1 MNVEWFYVDDRSVCA
16 VVEQDLQDFFRITKM
31 NTVAVAQAPRTLI
44 ADDQPDV
51 LAALRLLLK
60 GAGYQTEAAD
70 SPAAVLDAIRHEK
83 FDLVLMDL
91 NYARDTTSG
100 KEGLDL
106 IERIHAL
113 DHDLPIVVM
122 TAWATVDLAV
132 ESMRLGVRDFV
143 QKPWENSRLLRKLK
157 TQIDYGRRQRDR
169 EAATQRRERQLK
181 LDLEEAR
188 EIQRGLMP
196 RKMPHLHGFSIAN
209 AWQPAR
215 GVSGDYLAA
224 FKLDDAHA
232 ALCVADVAG
241 KGFPAALLMSNM
253 QAALK
258 SLASQSISPSEL
270 CGKLNKLMCGNTPL
284 RKFITCFYGELDIAT
299 RKLTFTNA
307 GHNPPMLV
315 HRDGA
320 CVRLEEGGRVIGAFC
335 DSTYTQ
341 QEIRVYE
348 GDKLLLFTDGVT
360 EARNADGEEFGDA
373 RLQEC
378 LRSYI
383 GRNAAELRTLILD
396 EVTEF
401 CDGNFDD
408 DATLMVLIAS

>member
-1 MNVEWFYVDDRSVCA
+1 
-16 VVEQDLQDFFRITKM
+16 M
-31 NTVAVAQAPRTLI
+31 NTVAVQAPRTLI

-70 SPAAVLDAIRHEK
+70 SPAAVLNAIQQEK

-100 KEGLDL
+100 QEGLDL
-106 IERIHAL
+106 IERIQAL

-143 QKPWENSRLLRKLK
+143 QKPWDNSRLLRKLR
-157 TQIDYGRRQRDR
+157 TQIEHGKAR
-169 EAATQRRERQLK
+169 RREHTREHQLK
-181 LDLEEAR
+181 IELNEAR

-196 RKMPHLHGFSIAN
+196 RRMPNLPGFSLAS
-209 AWQPAR
+209 AWQPAHD
-215 GVSGDYLAA
+215 VSGDYLAA
-224 FKLDDAHA
+224 FKLDESRA

-253 QAALK
+253 QAALQ
-258 SLASQSISPSEL
+258 SLASEDIAPSEL
-270 CGKLNKLMCGNTPL
+270 CARLNRIMCSNTPL
-284 RKFITCFYGELDIAT
+284 RKFVTCFYGDLDVSN

-307 GHNPPMLV
+307 GHNPPMLM
-315 HRDGA
+315 RSNGEL
-320 CVRLEEGGRVIGAFC
+320 VRLDEGGPVIGAF
-335 DSTYTQ
+335 SESRYAQ
-341 QEIRVYE
+341 REIQLRE

-360 EARNADGEEFGDA
+360 EARDASGDEFGEH

-378 LRSYI
+378 LGSYR
-383 GRNAAELRTLILD
+383 GSNAAELRTRILN
-396 EVTEF
+396 EVASF
-401 CDGNFDD
+401 CSDDFED
-408 DATLMVLIAS
+408 DATLMVVIAE

>member
-1 MNVEWFYVDDRSVCA
+1 MLNTA
-16 VVEQDLQDFFRITKM
+16 V
-31 NTVAVAQAPRTLI
+31 AAQAPRTLI

-51 LAALRLLLK
+51 RAALRLLLK
-60 GAGYQTEAAD
+60 GAGYQTRGAD
-70 SPAAVLDAIRHEK
+70 SPAAVLNAIQEEK
-83 FDLVLMDL
+83 FDLLLMDL

-106 IERIHAL
+106 ISRIQAV
-113 DHDLPIVVM
+113 DNELPIVVM

-143 QKPWENSRLLRKLK
+143 QKPWENSRLLGTLK
-157 TQIDYGRRQRDR
+157 TQIERGQVRRQERDR
-169 EAATQRRERQLK
+169 EAATQLRERQLK
-181 LDLEEAR
+181 LELEEAR

-224 FKLDDAHA
+224 FKIDEARA

-258 SLASQSISPSEL
+258 SYASESLSPREL
-270 CGKLNKLMCGNTPL
+270 CAKLNKLMCGNTPL
-284 RKFITCFYGELDIAT
+284 RKFISFFYGELDVLN
-299 RKLTFTNA
+299 RRLTFTNA
-307 GHNPPMLV
+307 GHNPPMMMRRNGECIRLD
-315 HRDGA
+315 DGG
-320 CVRLEEGGRVIGAFC
+320 LLIGAFAR
-335 DSTYTQ
+335 STYTQ
-341 QEIRVYE
+341 REIQFHE

-360 EARNADGEEFGDA
+360 EARNSAGEEFGDE
-373 RLQEC
+373 RLQER
-378 LRSYI
+378 LRSYR
-383 GRNAAELRTLILD
+383 GRSACELRTLILND
-396 EVTEF
+396 VTEF
-401 CDGNFDD
+401 CGGNFDD

>member
-1 MNVEWFYVDDRSVCA
+1 
-16 VVEQDLQDFFRITKM
+16 M
-31 NTVAVAQAPRTLI
+31 NTVTAQAPRTLI

-60 GAGYQTEAAD
+60 GAGFQTEAAD
-70 SPAAVLDAIRHEK
+70 SPAAVLKAIEQER

-106 IERIHAL
+106 ISRIQAL
-113 DHDLPIVVM
+113 DDELPIVVM

-143 QKPWENSRLLRKLK
+143 QKPWENSRLLRKLR
-157 TQIDYGRRQRDR
+157 THIEQGQARRRRHDR
-169 EAATQRRERQLK
+169 EHQLK
-181 LDLEEAR
+181 VELNEAR

-196 RKMPHLHGFSIAN
+196 RRMPHLTGFNLAS
-209 AWQPAR
+209 AWQPAHD
-215 GVSGDYLAA
+215 VSGDYLAA
-224 FKLDDAHA
+224 FKLNESHA

-253 QAALK
+253 QAALT
-258 SLASQSISPSEL
+258 SFASENFAPGEL
-270 CGKLNKLMCGNTPL
+270 CSKLNRIMCGNTPL
-284 RKFITCFYGELDIAT
+284 RKFITCFYGDLDVSN

-307 GHNPPMLV
+307 GHNPPMLM
-315 HRDGA
+315 RAGGA
-320 CVRLEEGGRVIGAFC
+320 CIRLDEGGPVIGAFC
-335 DSTYTQ
+335 ESRYNQ
-341 QEIRVYE
+341 QEIQLRE

-360 EARNADGEEFGDA
+360 EAREASGEEFGEH

-378 LRSYI
+378 LRSYR
-383 GRNAAELRTLILD
+383 GSNAAELRTKILS
-396 EVTEF
+396 EVNQF
-401 CDGNFDD
+401 CAGDFED
-408 DATLMVLIAS
+408 DATLMVVITE

>member
-1 MNVEWFYVDDRSVCA
+1 
-16 VVEQDLQDFFRITKM
+16 M
-31 NTVAVAQAPRTLI
+31 NTAIAQIPRTLI

-51 LAALRLLLK
+51 RAALRLLLK

-70 SPAAVLDAIRHEK
+70 SPAAVLAAIEQQQ

-106 IERIHAL
+106 ISRIQDI
-113 DHDLPIVVM
+113 DHDLPIIVM

-143 QKPWENSRLLRKLK
+143 QKPWENSRLLRKLR
-157 TQIDYGRRQRDR
+157 TQIEQGRER
-169 EAATQRRERQLK
+169 RREQCRDQQIR
-181 LDLEEAR
+181 LELAEAR

-196 RKMPHLHGFSIAN
+196 RRMPDLRGFSLAN
-209 AWQPAR
+209 AWQPAHD
-215 GVSGDYLAA
+215 VSGDFLAA
-224 FKLDDAHA
+224 MELEESRAV
-232 ALCVADVAG
+232 LCVADVAG

-258 SLASQSISPSEL
+258 SLVAESIPPGEL
-270 CGKLNKLMCGNTPL
+270 CAKLNQIMCGNTPL
-284 RKFITCFYGELDIAT
+284 RKFISCFYGELDVPRRT
-299 RKLTFTNA
+299 LTFTNA

-315 HRDGA
+315 RRNGE
-320 CVRLEEGGRVIGAFC
+320 CIRLEDGGCVIGAFAG
-335 DSTYTQ
+335 SKYTQ
-341 QEIRVYE
+341 REIGLNE

-360 EARNADGEEFGDA
+360 EARNPAGEEFGDE
-373 RLQEC
+373 RLEQC
-378 LRSYI
+378 LRTYR
-383 GRNAAELRTLILD
+383 GRNARELRTMILD

-401 CDGNFDD
+401 CSDNFDD
-408 DATLMVLIAS
+408 DATLMVVIAV

>member
-1 MNVEWFYVDDRSVCA
+1 
-16 VVEQDLQDFFRITKM
+16 M
-31 NTVAVAQAPRTLI
+31 NTVLAQTPRTLI

-60 GAGYQTEAAD
+60 NAGYQTEAAD
-70 SPAAVLDAIRHEK
+70 SPRAVLEAVKQQK

-106 IERIHAL
+106 ISSIQAL

-143 QKPWENSRLLRKLK
+143 QKPWENSRLLKKLR
-157 TQIDYGRRQRDR
+157 TQIDAGRARRLQ
-169 EAATQRRERQLK
+169 QRREAETQLEM
-181 LDLEEAR
+181 DEAR

-196 RKMPHLHGFSIAN
+196 RSMPNLEGFSLAS

-215 GVSGDYLAA
+215 AVSGDYLGA
-224 FKLDDAHA
+224 FKVNDSHA

-258 SLASQSISPSEL
+258 SLVSETIAPSEL
-270 CGKLNKLMCGNTPL
+270 CEKLNLFVWGNTPL
-284 RKFITCFYGELDIAT
+284 RKFVSCFYSDLDISKRT
-299 RKLTFTNA
+299 LTFTNA
-307 GHNPPMLV
+307 GHNPPFLV
-315 HRDGA
+315 RGNGD
-320 CVRLEEGGRVIGAFC
+320 CIRLDEGGRVIGAFA
-335 DSTYTQ
+335 DSNYTQ
-341 QEIRVYE
+341 REIQLYE

-360 EARNADGEEFGDA
+360 EARNADGEEFGEE
-373 RLQEC
+373 RLEHC
-378 LRSYI
+378 LRSYT
-383 GRNAAELRTLILD
+383 GHNAAELRMIVLH
-396 EVTEF
+396 EVTRF

-408 DATLMVLIAS
+408 DAALMVIIAE

>member
-1 MNVEWFYVDDRSVCA
+1 
-16 VVEQDLQDFFRITKM
+16 M
-31 NTVAVAQAPRTLI
+31 NTVAASSPRTLI

-70 SPAAVLDAIRHEK
+70 SPAAVLEALRHEK
-83 FDLVLMDL
+83 FDLLLMDL

-106 IERIHAL
+106 ISRIQAL

-157 TQIDYGRRQRDR
+157 TPIDYGRRLRDR
-169 EAATQRRERQLK
+169 EAAQQSHERQLK
-181 LDLEEAR
+181 LELDEAR

-196 RKMPHLHGFSIAN
+196 RRMPHLHGFSIAN

-224 FKLDDAHA
+224 FKLDDARA

-258 SLASQSISPSEL
+258 SLASENISPSEL
-270 CGKLNKLMCGNTPL
+270 CGKLNLLMCGNTPL
-284 RKFITCFYGELDIAT
+284 RKFITCFYSELDITT

-307 GHNPPMLV
+307 GHNAPMLLR
-315 HRDGA
+315 RDGE
-320 CVRLEEGGRVIGAFC
+320 CIRLEEGGRVIGAFC
-335 DSTYTQ
+335 DSTFTQ
-341 QEIRVYE
+341 QEIQLYD

-360 EARNADGEEFGDA
+360 EARNAEGDEFGEQ
-373 RLQEC
+373 RLQAC
-378 LRSYI
+378 LRSHV
-383 GRNAAELRTLILD
+383 GNNAAELRTVILD
-396 EVTEF
+396 EVTTF
-401 CDGNFDD
+401 CAGNFDD
-408 DATLMVLIAS
+408 DATLMVLIAN

>member
-1 MNVEWFYVDDRSVCA
+1 
-16 VVEQDLQDFFRITKM
+16 M
-31 NTVAVAQAPRTLI
+31 NTAVAAQAPRTLI

-70 SPAAVLDAIRHEK
+70 SPAAVLNAIQHEK

-113 DHDLPIVVM
+113 DHDLPIIVM
-122 TAWATVDLAV
+122 TAWATVDIAV

-157 TQIDYGRRQRDR
+157 TQIDYGRRLRDR
-169 EAATQRRERQLK
+169 EAATERLERQLK
-181 LDLEEAR
+181 LELEEAR
-188 EIQRGLMP
+188 EIQRELMP
-196 RKMPHLHGFSIAN
+196 RSMPHLQGFSIAN

-224 FKLDDAHA
+224 FKLDESHA

-241 KGFPAALLMSNM
+241 KGVPAALLMSNM

-258 SLASQSISPSEL
+258 SLASESISPSAL
-270 CGKLNKLMCGNTPL
+270 CTKLNSLMCGNTPL
-284 RKFITCFYGELDIAT
+284 RKFITCFYSELDIAT

-315 HRDGA
+315 SRDGE
-320 CVRLEEGGRVIGAFC
+320 CLRLDEGGRVIGAFC
-335 DSTYTQ
+335 DSTFTQ
-341 QEIRVYE
+341 QEIQLYE

-360 EARNADGEEFGDA
+360 EARNAAGDEFGEE

-378 LRSYI
+378 LRAYA
-383 GRNAAELRTLILD
+383 GRNAPELRTLILD

-401 CDGNFDD
+401 CAGNFDD
-408 DATLMVLIAS
+408 DATLMILIAE

>member
-1 MNVEWFYVDDRSVCA
+1 MSTA
-16 VVEQDLQDFFRITKM
+16 I
-31 NTVAVAQAPRTLI
+31 AQVPRTLI

-51 LAALRLLLK
+51 RAALHLLLK

-70 SPAAVLDAIRHEK
+70 SPKAVLDAIKQRK

-106 IERIHAL
+106 ISRIQDL

-143 QKPWENSRLLRKLK
+143 QKPWENSRLLRKLR
-157 TQIDYGRRQRDR
+157 TQIEQGQMRRRRHDRDH
-169 EAATQRRERQLK
+169 QLK
-181 LDLEEAR
+181 LELNEAR

-196 RKMPHLHGFSIAN
+196 RRMPHLAGFSVAN
-209 AWQPAR
+209 AWQPAHD
-215 GVSGDYLAA
+215 VSGDYLGA
-224 FKLDDAHA
+224 FKLSETHA

-258 SLASQSISPSEL
+258 SLASESISASDL
-270 CGKLNKLMCGNTPL
+270 CTKLNRLMCSNTPL
-284 RKFITCFYGELDIAT
+284 RKFVTCFYGDLDVLN
-299 RKLTFTNA
+299 RRMTFTNA
-307 GHNPPMLV
+307 GHNPPMLMSQK
-315 HRDGA
+315 GE
-320 CVRLEEGGRVIGAFC
+320 CVRLEDGGPVLGAF
-335 DSTYTQ
+335 DGSTYAERTVQ
-341 QEIRVYE
+341 LWP

-360 EARNADGEEFGDA
+360 EARNAAGEEFGEQ

-378 LRSYI
+378 LRGFT
-383 GRNAAELRTLILD
+383 GRNAAELRSMVLD
-396 EVTEF
+396 EVRGF
-401 CDGNFDD
+401 CDCKFDD
-408 DATLMVLIAS
+408 DAALMVVIAD

>member
-1 MNVEWFYVDDRSVCA
+1 
-16 VVEQDLQDFFRITKM
+16 M
-31 NTVAVAQAPRTLI
+31 NTVARTLI

-70 SPAAVLDAIRHEK
+70 SPAAVLDAIKHEK

-106 IERIHAL
+106 IERIHAV
-113 DHDLPIVVM
+113 DHALPIIVM

-143 QKPWENSRLLRKLK
+143 QKPWENSGLLRKLK
-157 TQIDYGRRQRDR
+157 TQIDYGRRLRDR
-169 EAATQRRERQLK
+169 EAATQSHERQLK
-181 LDLEEAR
+181 LELDEAS
-188 EIQRGLMP
+188 EIQRGFMP
-196 RKMPHLHGFSIAN
+196 RKMPHLHGFSLAN

-224 FKLDDAHA
+224 FKLDNARA

-253 QAALK
+253 QASLK
-258 SLASQSISPSEL
+258 SLASEGMSPSEL
-270 CGKLNKLMCGNTPL
+270 CSKLNQLMCGNTPL
-284 RKFITCFYGELDIAT
+284 RKFITCFYSELDIAT

-315 HRDGA
+315 RRDGE
-320 CVRLEEGGRVIGAFC
+320 CIRLEEGGRVIGAFC
-335 DSTYTQ
+335 DSTFTEREVQLYQ
-341 QEIRVYE
+341 

-360 EARNADGEEFGDA
+360 EARNAEGEEFGDQ
-373 RLQEC
+373 RLLEC
-378 LRSYI
+378 LRSYV
-383 GRNAAELRTLILD
+383 GCNAAELRMLILD
-396 EVTEF
+396 AVTEF

-408 DATLMVLIAS
+408 DATLMILVASTDFTDFSV

>member
-1 MNVEWFYVDDRSVCA
+1 MV
-16 VVEQDLQDFFRITKM
+16 
-31 NTVAVAQAPRTLI
+31 NTLAAQTPRTLI

-60 GAGYQTEAAD
+60 GAGYQTEAAN
-70 SPAAVLDAIRHEK
+70 SPAAVLDALKHEQ

-157 TQIDYGRRQRDR
+157 TQIDYGRRLRDR
-169 EAATQRRERQLK
+169 EAAQQSRERQLK
-181 LDLEEAR
+181 LELDEAR

-196 RKMPHLHGFSIAN
+196 RRMPHLHGFSIAN

-224 FKLDDAHA
+224 FKLDDARA

-253 QAALK
+253 QAALQ
-258 SLASQSISPSEL
+258 SLASENISPSEL
-270 CGKLNKLMCGNTPL
+270 CGKLNLLMCGNTPL
-284 RKFITCFYGELDIAT
+284 RKFITCFYSELDIIT

-315 HRDGA
+315 RRDDE
-320 CVRLEEGGRVIGAFC
+320 CILLEEGGRVIGAFC
-335 DSTYTQ
+335 DSTFTQ
-341 QEIRVYE
+341 QEIQLYD

-360 EARNADGEEFGDA
+360 EARNAAGDEFGEQ
-373 RLQEC
+373 RLQAC
-378 LRSYI
+378 LRSYV

-396 EVTEF
+396 EVTAF
-401 CDGNFDD
+401 CAGNFDD
-408 DATLMVLIAS
+408 DATLMVLIAN

>member
-1 MNVEWFYVDDRSVCA
+1 
-16 VVEQDLQDFFRITKM
+16 M
-31 NTVAVAQAPRTLI
+31 NTATIEIPRTLI

-51 LAALRLLLK
+51 RAALHLLLK

-70 SPAAVLDAIRHEK
+70 SPSAVLDAIKQQK

-106 IERIHAL
+106 ISRIQDL

-143 QKPWENSRLLRKLK
+143 QKPWENSRLLRKLR
-157 TQIDYGRRQRDR
+157 TQIEQGKVRRRQHDRDH
-169 EAATQRRERQLK
+169 QLQ
-181 LDLEEAR
+181 LELNEAR

-196 RKMPHLHGFSIAN
+196 RRMPHLAGFSIAN
-209 AWQPAR
+209 AWQPAHD
-215 GVSGDYLAA
+215 VSGDYLGA
-224 FKLDDAHA
+224 FKLNETHA

-258 SLASQSISPSEL
+258 SLSSEAVSPSHL
-270 CGKLNKLMCGNTPL
+270 CTKLNSLMCSNTPL
-284 RKFITCFYGELDIAT
+284 RKFVTCFYADLDLVN
-299 RKLTFTNA
+299 RRVTFTNA
-307 GHNPPMLV
+307 GHNPPMLMSD
-315 HRDGA
+315 RGE
-320 CVRLEEGGRVIGAFC
+320 CVRLEDGGPVLGAFEAL
-335 DSTYTQ
+335 TYTQ
-341 QEIRVYE
+341 RTVQLLS

-360 EARNADGEEFGDA
+360 EARNAAGEEFGED
-373 RLQEC
+373 RLLEC
-378 LRSYI
+378 LRAFH
-383 GRNAAELRTLILD
+383 GHNAAELRTIILN
-396 EVTEF
+396 EVKEF
-401 CDGNFDD
+401 CADQFDD
-408 DATLMVLIAS
+408 DAALMVVIAD